1 MKIIILFFTELQV
14 SILQSV
20 YLKTLDKTFLFSI
33 KKTVHSGCF
42 LYYGYFHNLSPLIF
56 KIT

>member
-33 KKTVHSGCF
+33 KKTTYILGVFCIMVVFTTYH
-42 LYYGYFHNLSPLIF
+42 L
-56 KIT
+56 

>member
-42 LYYGYFHNLSPLIF
+42 LYYGCFHNLSPLI
-56 KIT
+56 